1 MFLEL
6 ISLCINFYTMK
17 TRLTL
22 IAAALIVISSALS
35 AQISPAGMLRTGSR
49 KTMKNLAVHDVNP
62 SKPGIA
68 IVLNSGIKPA
78 RMSNLRSAGVI
89 RQRLDSVVWQG
100 WDDLQNEWIPYDK
113 EEYFYNSAGQN
124 IQYIDSE
131 WDTDAGQWVGYNRSD
146 YSYNAAGDM
155 AEEILWWWDDGSS
168 QWAGDSKYENSY
180 NTVHQ
185 IVLSLESSWEESSQQ
200 WVPDAKF
207 EYTYGSN
214 GKVSL
219 KEIYLWD
226 SGSGLWLIYSKVE
239 YTYNG
244 NGQPIQELGYYWD
257 DGAGIWVE
265 FDKVEYEYYGN
276 GFIETVTYLTWNEAT
291 SSWIPWWKDEFTP
304 DASGNVDE
312 MAEYY
317 WDEDAG
323 EWIGSYLDKYS
334 YNSAYAFD
342 DLILP
347 YLVGD
352 MAFDQ
357 FVHMPVLIDEQ
368 TWDEVS
374 GAWVDSDKG
383 TFYYSPQDITTI
395 PHVTS
400 STLQLF
406 PNPAGESLT
415 ISWPEGNHEA
425 TLTLYNLTG
434 RMVMS
439 CEVGNNERLDVSGLR
454 SGSYY
459 YILLTHNST
468 YSGKV
473 IKSGDTHH

>member
-1 MFLEL
+1 
-6 ISLCINFYTMK
+6 MK

-35 AQISPAGMLRTGSR
+35 AQISPAGMLKPGSR
-49 KTMKNLAVHDVNP
+49 NTMKKHLVRNIDPL
-62 SKPGIA
+62 KPGI
-68 IVLNSGIKPA
+68 INVLTIGNKPA
-78 RMSNLRSAGVI
+78 RMGDLRSAGVI
-89 RQRLDSVVWQG
+89 RQRLDSLIWQG
-100 WDDLQNEWIPYDK
+100 WDNLQNEWIPYDK
-113 EEYFYNSAGQN
+113 EEYSYNSAGQN
-124 IQYIDSE
+124 TQYIDSE
-131 WDTDAGQWVGYNRSD
+131 WDESSGEWVGYNRSD

-168 QWAGDSKYENSY
+168 QWVGDSKDENTY
-180 NTVHQ
+180 NSVHQ
-185 IVLSLESSWEESSQQ
+185 IILTLRSSWEESSQE

-219 KEIYLWD
+219 RMLYFWD
-226 SGSGLWLIYSKVE
+226 SGSGQWVIYNKLE

-244 NGQPIQELGYYWD
+244 SGQLLQELGSYWD
-257 DGAGIWVE
+257 EGSGIWLE
-265 FDKVEYEYYGN
+265 YDKVEYEYYGN
-276 GFIETVTYLTWNEAT
+276 GFIQTSTYFNWDDGTNE
-291 SSWIPWWKDEFTP
+291 WIPWWKDEYTS

-347 YLVGD
+347 YLVD
-352 MAFDQ
+352 NMVYNL

-368 TWDEVS
+368 TWDEGS
-374 GAWVDSDKG
+374 GTWIDSDKG

-395 PHVTS
+395 PDPTS
-400 STLQLF
+400 SSLQLF
-406 PNPAGESLT
+406 PNPAGASLT
-415 ISWPEGNHEA
+415 ITWPEGNHSA
-425 TLTLYNLTG
+425 TLTLYDLTG
-434 RMVMS
+434 RVVMT
-439 CEVGNNERLDVSGLR
+439 CEVGNTERLDVSGLPG
-454 SGSYY
+454 GSYY
-459 YILLTHNST
+459 YILLTHKSR

-473 IKSGDTHH
+473 MKAGDTHP

>member
-1 MFLEL
+1 
-6 ISLCINFYTMK
+6 MK

-22 IAAALIVISSALS
+22 IAAVLFVMSSALS
-35 AQISPAGMLRTGSR
+35 AQTNPAGMHKPGSR
-49 KTMKNLAVHDVNP
+49 KTMKNPVMRHADP
-62 SKPGIA
+62 SKPGMVN
-68 IVLNSGIKPA
+68 VLSIGNKPA
-78 RMSNLRSAGVI
+78 RMGNLRSAGVI
-89 RQRLDSVVWQG
+89 RQRLDSLIWQG
-100 WDDLQNEWIPYDK
+100 WDDLQNEWIAYDR
-113 EEYFYNSAGQN
+113 EEYSYDAAGRN
-124 IQYIDSE
+124 TRYIDSE
-131 WDTDAGQWVGYNRSD
+131 WDDTAGEWIGYMKSD

-155 AEEILWWWDDGSS
+155 TEEIQWDWNYEFS
-168 QWAGDSKYENSY
+168 QWVKSLKYENTYTAGHDILLVTESY
-180 NTVHQ
+180 
-185 IVLSLESSWEESSQQ
+185 WEESSQE
-200 WVPDAKF
+200 WAPEDKYD
-207 EYTYGSN
+207 YTYGSN

-219 KEIYLWD
+219 IMRYYWD
-226 SGSGLWLIYSKVE
+226 SGSEQWFLYNKVG

-244 NGQPIQELGYYWD
+244 SGQLLQELGYYWD